1 MEMDFDAKKLRE
13 LYDANKN
20 YADDQAL
27 EDYIYEHLPALLS
40 SCERAERLE
49 KAMGELLEAL
59 RRCVKTDPQ
68 MSGGSVLRGID
79 HVQFGSLVLPAISNA
94 HDALSEHEASGKATN
109 PTPETAR
116 EE

>member
-1 MEMDFDAKKLRE
+1 MIDAKKLRE
-13 LYDANKN
+13 LIHATQYGSAQSIDRLEMYLYDR
-20 YADDQAL
+20 AD
-27 EDYIYEHLPALLS
+27 EILS
-40 SCERAERLE
+40 SCERVERME

-94 HDALSEHEASGKATN
+94 HDALSEQKEQS
-109 PTPETAR
+109 
-116 EE
+116 